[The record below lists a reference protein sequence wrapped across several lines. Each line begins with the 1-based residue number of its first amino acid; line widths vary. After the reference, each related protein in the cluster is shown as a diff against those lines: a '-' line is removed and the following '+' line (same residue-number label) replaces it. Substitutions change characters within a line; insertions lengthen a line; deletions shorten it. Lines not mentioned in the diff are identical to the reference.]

1 MFISFRKTKNI
12 INDMIKKNVVNAQK
26 AIAVLVPKDTAR
38 LYIALDSRTIFLRP
52 PLHERITD
60 TVKNVRHVPAQA

>member
-1 MFISFRKTKNI
+1 
-12 INDMIKKNVVNAQK
+12 MIKKNAVNAQK